1 MSISDLKDKIDE
13 LKNERA
19 TIDVETDP
27 EAAEALDEL
36 INKCESEYYM
46 RLNVATD
53 GSLDRA
59 VSIILFT
66 GLLFSPFPYK
76 DKIGKISMRA
86 DNQHTQR
93 FLTS

>member
-53 GSLDRA
+53 KNMDRA

-66 GLLFSPFPYK
+66 GLYSLLFHK
-76 DKIGKISMRA
+76 RVISQKTSVNVG
-86 DNQHTQR
+86 NQLSQR
-93 FLTS
+93 F

>member
-36 INKCESEYYM
+36 SC
-46 RLNVATD
+46 A
-53 GSLDRA
+53 
-59 VSIILFT
+59 
-66 GLLFSPFPYK
+66 
-76 DKIGKISMRA
+76 
-86 DNQHTQR
+86 
-93 FLTS
+93 